1 MENKK
6 EKKQK
11 QDAVV
16 SSEVGNNNEEKFL
29 EELISCLLKKIKSG
43 KHQVKV
49 AEALKA
55 IELKQK
61 MRSKDQKKS
70 KEKIFWELID
80 QIRKEELP
88 E

>member
-11 QDAVV
+11 RKELIVA
-16 SSEVGNNNEEKFL
+16 ETGNHNEETFL
-29 EELISCLLKKIKSG
+29 DEVISHVRSKLKSG

-55 IELKQK
+55 VELKEK
-61 MRSKDQKKS
+61 MKSKGGKG

>member
-1 MENKK
+1 MQNKK
-6 EKKQK
+6 EKRQRKNAEISSNAGNH
-11 QDAVV
+11 DSERFLDEVISHV
-16 SSEVGNNNEEKFL
+16 SSKL
-29 EELISCLLKKIKSG
+29 KSG

-55 IELKQK
+55 VELKEK
-61 MRSKDQKKS
+61 MKSKGGKS